1 MKQVFVNPI
10 RKEGIAERI
19 AKVMIGAVP
28 TDFLMDAEDRFIRI
42 GFSAQP
48 GPDEERVS
56 IFDHRS
62 EVVKYVRNS
71 NIRNLTGFFSSSPK
85 TILELWQKINS
96 PAKVIVK
103 KKVVDYRGKPSK
115 SFFYIN
121 LYSTDQ
127 DVEAILSIL
136 DFGKY
141 GDRIYFD
148 TQMAIWRWVSKGWT
162 SRGGLVNILATLTDR
177 DHEVSVRSKDG
188 RARTVMSDKIC

>member
-1 MKQVFVNPI
+1 MKQGFVNPI
-10 RKEGIAERI
+10 SKEEIAERI

-28 TDFLMDAEDRFIRI
+28 TDFLMDAEEKFIRI

-56 IFDHRS
+56 IFDHRP

-71 NIRNLTGFFSSSPK
+71 NIRSLTDFFSSSPK
-85 TILELWQKINS
+85 TILELWQKVNS
-96 PAKVIVK
+96 PAKVVVK
-103 KKVVDYRGKPSK
+103 KKVVDYRGRPSK
-115 SFFYIN
+115 SFFYVN

-127 DVEAILSIL
+127 DTEAILSIL

-148 TQMAIWRWVSKGWT
+148 TQKAVWRWVSKGWILK
-162 SRGGLVNILATLTDR
+162 SGLVNILATLTDR
-177 DHEVSVRSKDG
+177 DHEVSVRRKDG
-188 RARTVMSDKIC
+188 RVLKVMGDKIY